1 MSKGYR
7 GVLAKTGV
15 VTLSLTVFY
24 PSWEL
29 IAQLLGASW
38 TCSIE
43 SLEQGR
49 RVWQPLCKGELTPV
63 LPPQPAPACPLL
75 VNHCSDTLAGMQ
87 AAEKDMTGQGCLCQ
101 ASARLSHPAGLS
113 GAVPLDPTEDPLQWS

>member
-24 PSWEL
+24 PSWGL

-49 RVWQPLCKGELTPV
+49 RVWQPLCKGELTPFRRPS
-63 LPPQPAPACPLL
+63 LHQPARCWLIIVQTPWLAC
-75 VNHCSDTLAGMQ
+75 
-87 AAEKDMTGQGCLCQ
+87 
-101 ASARLSHPAGLS
+101 RLQRK
-113 GAVPLDPTEDPLQWS
+113 T